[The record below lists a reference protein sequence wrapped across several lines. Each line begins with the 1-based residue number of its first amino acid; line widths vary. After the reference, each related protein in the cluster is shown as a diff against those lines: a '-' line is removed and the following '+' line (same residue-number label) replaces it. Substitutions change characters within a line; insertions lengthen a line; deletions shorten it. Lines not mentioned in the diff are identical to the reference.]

1 MCNID
6 TDIFLSCLVI
16 RRQNAYG
23 SRLVQA
29 IAIEDCK
36 ICITFVVPMRM
47 SRHILF
53 IVIALMSIAAW
64 GQDVPVDTV
73 VAADSIAQ
81 MNRFQRIKEHVKELV
96 KDRIEEKMNEPYDTV
111 RDGTYW
117 WRAMKHGKVDLTGKT
132 IHYPKFLRFAWRVY
146 KWGDK
151 TFNSYDTSYVVST
164 GKNWKLIYKSNI
176 WSDNY
181 QGEPSVENMHVDMR
195 SKLAA
200 NMGLQLSF
208 MAVSVGYT
216 LGITNLINGEKVSNK
231 VDFSFTCARFAAEAY
246 YMENRGTVTVRV
258 RGRTDG
264 EKWNATLRE
273 FSGFHRKAYGMRAYY
288 FFNNRRY
295 AQAAA
300 YCFSKYQK
308 RSAGSFIAGICLQH
322 RDMGINMEEFPP
334 FVLDQIPPGQE
345 MPHFLYNDYCL
356 MAGYGYNW
364 VLGTKW
370 LLNLTVAPYMGY
382 RHLLATQNVDR
393 ASAWSVNMRV
403 RMGAIYNHKKYFVGL
418 QNYGDFHRYKSEKN
432 YFIGSLLDFTAL
444 VGIRF

>member
-1 MCNID
+1 M
-6 TDIFLSCLVI
+6 I
-16 RRQNAYG
+16 RRQNANG

-73 VAADSIAQ
+73 VAADSTAQ

-181 QGEPSVENMHVDMR
+181 RGEPSVENMHVDMR

-273 FSGFHRKAYGMRAYY
+273 FGGFHRKAYGMRAYY

-370 LLNLTVAPYMGY
+370 LLNLTVAPYVGY

>member
-16 RRQNAYG
+16 RRQNANS

-73 VAADSIAQ
+73 VAVDSTAQ

-96 KDRIEEKMNEPYDTV
+96 KDRIEEKINEPYDTV

-370 LLNLTVAPYMGY
+370 LLNLTVAPYVGY

-403 RMGAIYNHKKYFVGL
+403 RIGAIYNHKKYFVGL

>member
-73 VAADSIAQ
+73 VAADSTAQ

-181 QGEPSVENMHVDMR
+181 QGEPSVENMHVGMR

-246 YMENRGTVTVRV
+246 YMENRGTITVRV

-273 FSGFHRKAYGMRAYY
+273 FGGFHRKAYGMRAYY

-364 VLGTKW
+364 VLGAKW
-370 LLNLTVAPYMGY
+370 LVNLTVAPYVGY

>member
-16 RRQNAYG
+16 RRQNANS

-73 VAADSIAQ
+73 VAADSTAQ

-181 QGEPSVENMHVDMR
+181 RGEPSVENMHVDMR

-370 LLNLTVAPYMGY
+370 LLNLTVAPYVGY

>member
-1 MCNID
+1 M
-6 TDIFLSCLVI
+6 I

-73 VAADSIAQ
+73 VAADSTAQ

-181 QGEPSVENMHVDMR
+181 RGEPSVENMHVDMR

-273 FSGFHRKAYGMRAYY
+273 FGGFHRKAYGMRAYY

-370 LLNLTVAPYMGY
+370 LLNLTVAPYVGY

>member
-1 MCNID
+1 M
-6 TDIFLSCLVI
+6 I

-73 VAADSIAQ
+73 VAADSTAQ

-181 QGEPSVENMHVDMR
+181 RGEPSVENMHVDMR

-246 YMENRGTVTVRV
+246 YMENRGTITVRV

-273 FSGFHRKAYGMRAYY
+273 FGGFHRKAYGMRAYY

-334 FVLDQIPPGQE
+334 LVLDQIPPGQE

-370 LLNLTVAPYMGY
+370 LLNLTVAPYVGY

>member
-273 FSGFHRKAYGMRAYY
+273 FGGFHRKAYGMRAYY

-370 LLNLTVAPYMGY
+370 LLNLTVAPYVGY

>member
-1 MCNID
+1 
-6 TDIFLSCLVI
+6 
-16 RRQNAYG
+16 
-23 SRLVQA
+23 
-29 IAIEDCK
+29 
-36 ICITFVVPMRM
+36 
-47 SRHILF
+47 
-53 IVIALMSIAAW
+53 MSIAAW

-73 VAADSIAQ
+73 VAADSTAQ
-81 MNRFQRIKEHVKELV
+81 MNRFQRIKERVKELV

-181 QGEPSVENMHVDMR
+181 RGEPSVENMHVDMR

-273 FSGFHRKAYGMRAYY
+273 FGGFHRKAYGMRAYY

-356 MAGYGYNW
+356 MTGYGYNW

-370 LLNLTVAPYMGY
+370 LLNLTVAPYVGY

>member
-73 VAADSIAQ
+73 VAVDSTAQ

-181 QGEPSVENMHVDMR
+181 RGEPSVENMHVDMR

-273 FSGFHRKAYGMRAYY
+273 FGGFHRKAYGMRAYY

-308 RSAGSFIAGICLQH
+308 RSVGSFIAGICLQH

-370 LLNLTVAPYMGY
+370 LLNLTVAPYVGY

>member
-1 MCNID
+1 M
-6 TDIFLSCLVI
+6 I
-16 RRQNAYG
+16 RRQNANS
-23 SRLVQA
+23 SRLVQT

-73 VAADSIAQ
+73 VAADSTAQ

-181 QGEPSVENMHVDMR
+181 RGEPSIENMHVDMR

-246 YMENRGTVTVRV
+246 YMENRGTITVRV

-273 FSGFHRKAYGMRAYY
+273 FGGFHRKAYGMRAYY

>member
-1 MCNID
+1 M
-6 TDIFLSCLVI
+6 I

-73 VAADSIAQ
+73 VAADSTAQ

-181 QGEPSVENMHVDMR
+181 RGEPSVENMHVDMR

-273 FSGFHRKAYGMRAYY
+273 FGGFHRKAYGMRAYY

>member
-16 RRQNAYG
+16 RRQNANS
-23 SRLVQA
+23 SRLVQT

-73 VAADSIAQ
+73 VAVDSTAQ

-111 RDGTYW
+111 RDGSYW

-181 QGEPSVENMHVDMR
+181 RGEPSVENMHVDMR

-273 FSGFHRKAYGMRAYY
+273 FGGFHRKAYGMRAYY

-370 LLNLTVAPYMGY
+370 LLNLTVAPYVGY

>member
-1 MCNID
+1 M
-6 TDIFLSCLVI
+6 I

-73 VAADSIAQ
+73 VAADSTAQ

-181 QGEPSVENMHVDMR
+181 RGEPSVENMHVDMR

-246 YMENRGTVTVRV
+246 YMENRGTITVRV

-308 RSAGSFIAGICLQH
+308 RSVGSFIAGICLQH

-370 LLNLTVAPYMGY
+370 LLNLTVAPYVGY

>member
-16 RRQNAYG
+16 RRQNANS

-73 VAADSIAQ
+73 VAADSTAQ

-181 QGEPSVENMHVDMR
+181 RGEPSVENMHVDMR

-273 FSGFHRKAYGMRAYY
+273 FGGFHRKAYGMRAYY

>member
-1 MCNID
+1 
-6 TDIFLSCLVI
+6 
-16 RRQNAYG
+16 
-23 SRLVQA
+23 
-29 IAIEDCK
+29 
-36 ICITFVVPMRM
+36 M

-73 VAADSIAQ
+73 VAADSTAQ

-181 QGEPSVENMHVDMR
+181 RGEPSVENMHVDMR

-246 YMENRGTVTVRV
+246 YMENRGTITVRV

-273 FSGFHRKAYGMRAYY
+273 FGGFHRKAYGMRAYY

>member
-47 SRHILF
+47 SRYILF

-73 VAADSIAQ
+73 VAVDSTAQ

-117 WRAMKHGKVDLTGKT
+117 WRAMKHGKVDLTGKI

-181 QGEPSVENMHVDMR
+181 RGEPSVENMHVDMR

-370 LLNLTVAPYMGY
+370 LLNLTVAPYVGY

>member
-73 VAADSIAQ
+73 VAADSTAQ
-81 MNRFQRIKEHVKELV
+81 MNRFQRIKERVKELV

-181 QGEPSVENMHVDMR
+181 RGEPSVENMHVDMR

-273 FSGFHRKAYGMRAYY
+273 FGGFHRKAYGMRAYY

-370 LLNLTVAPYMGY
+370 LLNLTVAPYVGY

>member
-1 MCNID
+1 M
-6 TDIFLSCLVI
+6 I
-16 RRQNAYG
+16 RRQNANS

-73 VAADSIAQ
+73 VAVDSTAQ

-181 QGEPSVENMHVDMR
+181 RGEPSVENMHVDMR

-246 YMENRGTVTVRV
+246 YMENRGTITVRV

-273 FSGFHRKAYGMRAYY
+273 FGGFHRKAYGMRAYY

>member
-1 MCNID
+1 
-6 TDIFLSCLVI
+6 
-16 RRQNAYG
+16 
-23 SRLVQA
+23 
-29 IAIEDCK
+29 
-36 ICITFVVPMRM
+36 M

-73 VAADSIAQ
+73 VAVDSIAQ
-81 MNRFQRIKEHVKELV
+81 MNRFQRIKERVKELV

-181 QGEPSVENMHVDMR
+181 RGEPSVENMHVDMR

-273 FSGFHRKAYGMRAYY
+273 FGGFHRKSYGMRAYY

>member
-73 VAADSIAQ
+73 VAADSTAQ

-181 QGEPSVENMHVDMR
+181 RGEPSVENMHVDMR

-334 FVLDQIPPGQE
+334 FVLNQIPPGQE

-370 LLNLTVAPYMGY
+370 LLNLTVAPYVGY

>member
-73 VAADSIAQ
+73 VAVDSTAQ

-181 QGEPSVENMHVDMR
+181 RGEPSVENMHVDMR

-370 LLNLTVAPYMGY
+370 LLNLTVAPYVGY

>member
-1 MCNID
+1 M
-6 TDIFLSCLVI
+6 I

-73 VAADSIAQ
+73 VAADSTAQ

-181 QGEPSVENMHVDMR
+181 RGEPSVENMHVDMR

-246 YMENRGTVTVRV
+246 YMENRGTITVRV

-273 FSGFHRKAYGMRAYY
+273 FGGFHRKAYGMRAYY

-370 LLNLTVAPYMGY
+370 LLNLTVAPYVGY

>member
-1 MCNID
+1 M
-6 TDIFLSCLVI
+6 I

-73 VAADSIAQ
+73 VAVDSTAQ

-181 QGEPSVENMHVDMR
+181 RGEPSVENMHVDMR

-273 FSGFHRKAYGMRAYY
+273 FGGFHRKAYGMRAYY

-370 LLNLTVAPYMGY
+370 LLNLTVAPYVGY

>member
-16 RRQNAYG
+16 RRQNTNS

-73 VAADSIAQ
+73 VAADSTAQ

-181 QGEPSVENMHVDMR
+181 RGEPSVENMHVDMR

-370 LLNLTVAPYMGY
+370 LLNLTVAPYVGY

>member
-1 MCNID
+1 M
-6 TDIFLSCLVI
+6 I
-16 RRQNAYG
+16 RRQNANS
-23 SRLVQA
+23 SRLVQT

-73 VAADSIAQ
+73 VAVDSTAQ

-181 QGEPSVENMHVDMR
+181 RGEPSVENMHVDMR

-273 FSGFHRKAYGMRAYY
+273 FGGFHRKAYGMRAYY

-370 LLNLTVAPYMGY
+370 LLNLTVAPYVGY

>member
-64 GQDVPVDTV
+64 GKDVPVDTV
-73 VAADSIAQ
+73 VAADSTAQ

-132 IHYPKFLRFAWRVY
+132 IYYPKFLRFAWRVY

-181 QGEPSVENMHVDMR
+181 RGEPSVENMHVDMR

-216 LGITNLINGEKVSNK
+216 LVSP
-231 VDFSFTCARFAAEAY
+231 T
-246 YMENRGTVTVRV
+246 
-258 RGRTDG
+258 
-264 EKWNATLRE
+264 
-273 FSGFHRKAYGMRAYY
+273 
-288 FFNNRRY
+288 
-295 AQAAA
+295 
-300 YCFSKYQK
+300 
-308 RSAGSFIAGICLQH
+308 
-322 RDMGINMEEFPP
+322 
-334 FVLDQIPPGQE
+334 
-345 MPHFLYNDYCL
+345 
-356 MAGYGYNW
+356 
-364 VLGTKW
+364 
-370 LLNLTVAPYMGY
+370 
-382 RHLLATQNVDR
+382 
-393 ASAWSVNMRV
+393 
-403 RMGAIYNHKKYFVGL
+403 
-418 QNYGDFHRYKSEKN
+418 
-432 YFIGSLLDFTAL
+432 
-444 VGIRF
+444 

>member
-16 RRQNAYG
+16 RCQNANS

-73 VAADSIAQ
+73 VAADSTAQ

-181 QGEPSVENMHVDMR
+181 RGEPSVENMHVDMR

-246 YMENRGTVTVRV
+246 YMENRGTITVRV

-345 MPHFLYNDYCL
+345 MPHFLYNDYCV

-370 LLNLTVAPYMGY
+370 LLNLTVAPYVGY

>member
-1 MCNID
+1 
-6 TDIFLSCLVI
+6 
-16 RRQNAYG
+16 
-23 SRLVQA
+23 
-29 IAIEDCK
+29 
-36 ICITFVVPMRM
+36 M

-181 QGEPSVENMHVDMR
+181 RGEPSVENMHVDMR

-246 YMENRGTVTVRV
+246 YMENRGTITVRV

-273 FSGFHRKAYGMRAYY
+273 FGGFHRKAYGMRAYY

-370 LLNLTVAPYMGY
+370 LLNLTVAPYVGY

>member
-73 VAADSIAQ
+73 VAADSTAQ

-181 QGEPSVENMHVDMR
+181 RGEPSVENMHVDMR

-246 YMENRGTVTVRV
+246 YMENRGTITVRV

-273 FSGFHRKAYGMRAYY
+273 FGGFHRKAYGMRAYY